1 MEWFARVAIE
11 LRAELLQGRSVRSP
25 ATHSPASKPHAHAV
39 NSQRRPVTWRRA
51 AGAFPTG
58 LPSAFATTSLD
69 CYMFEIV
76 LLRVSDGS
84 LRVVYRTDYGELYG
98 IDWK

>member
-1 MEWFARVAIE
+1 MTCVNENSSVARILDPEGAHLAA
-11 LRAELLQGRSVRSP
+11 LRRLADFG
-25 ATHSPASKPHAHAV
+25 
-39 NSQRRPVTWRRA
+39 
-51 AGAFPTG
+51 G
-58 LPSAFATTSLD
+58 LPVSRLPFATTSLD